1 MTILLL
7 ETATAVCSV
16 ALALDGEVLAELHSD
31 QPNAHS
37 SRLPLFVEQLFEQCH
52 ITPKQLD
59 AVCVSSGPGSYTGL
73 RIGVSSAKGFCY
85 ALSIPLL
92 SVPTLQGMAAQYYT
106 QHPDYR
112 GMVCP
117 MIDARRMECYTAFF
131 EMENR
136 KGLLPCKP
144 SPCKPILIEN
154 NPSATTKFSILN
166 SQFSILKPTS
176 ADIIESGIYDDFLN
190 RGEVMFIGDGAEKTR
205 ALLGIHPNARYD
217 TDFRISAAGMLPIA
231 MQRLQAGQVEDVAY
245 FEPFYLKDFVAKKSV
260 VRGLKEVRTKK

>member
-16 ALALDGEVLAELHSD
+16 ALARDGQVLAELHSD

-37 SRLPLFVEQLFEQCH
+37 SRLPLFVEQLFGQCH

-92 SVPTLQGMAAQYYT
+92 SVPTLQGMAAQYYA
-106 QHPDYR
+106 QHPDYH

-117 MIDARRMECYTAFF
+117 MIDARRMECYTAIF
-131 EMENR
+131 ESGKVQLSISQER
-136 KGLLPCKP
+136 PIARRCEV
-144 SPCKPILIEN
+144 SPFTFHLSP
-154 NPSATTKFSILN
+154 
-166 SQFSILKPTS
+166 LKPTS
-176 ADIIESGIYDDFLN
+176 ADIIESGIYDDYLN
-190 RGEVMFIGDGAEKTR
+190 RGEVVFLGDGAEKTR
-205 ALLGIHPNARYD
+205 EILGIHPNARYAP
-217 TDFRISAAGMLPIA
+217 DFRISAVGMLPIA

-260 VRGLKEVRTKK
+260 VRGLKEVRIKN

>member
-16 ALALDGEVLAELHSD
+16 ALARDGEVLAELHSD

-92 SVPTLQGMAAQYYT
+92 SVPTLQGMAAQYYA
-106 QHPDYR
+106 QHPDYH

-117 MIDARRMECYTAFF
+117 MIDARRMECYTAIF
-131 EMENR
+131 EMDNR
-136 KGLLPCKP
+136 RGLPPCKP
-144 SPCKPILIEN
+144 VLIEN
-154 NPSATTKFSILN
+154 NPNAAAD
-166 SQFSILKPTS
+166 SQLSTFNFQLSTLKPTS
-176 ADIIESGIYDDFLN
+176 ADIIESGIYDDYLN

-205 ALLGIHPNARYD
+205 EILGIHPNARYD
-217 TDFRISAAGMLPIA
+217 TGFRISSAGMLPIA
-231 MQRLQAGQVEDVAY
+231 IQRLQAGQVEDVAY

-260 VRGLKEVRTKK
+260 VRGLKS

>member
-16 ALALDGEVLAELHSD
+16 ALARDGEVLAELHSD

-106 QHPDYR
+106 QHPDYH

-117 MIDARRMECYTAFF
+117 MIDARRMECYTAII

-136 KGLLPCKP
+136 KGLPPCKP

-190 RGEVMFIGDGAEKTR
+190 RGEVM
-205 ALLGIHPNARYD
+205 ARYD

-260 VRGLKEVRTKK
+260 VRGLKEVRTKN

>member
-1 MTILLL
+1 MNLLLL

-92 SVPTLQGMAAQYYT
+92 SVPTLQGMAAQYYA
-106 QHPDYR
+106 QHPDYH

-117 MIDARRMECYTAFF
+117 MIDARRMECYTAIF
-131 EMENR
+131 EMENH
-136 KGLLPCKP
+136 P
-144 SPCKPILIEN
+144 N
-154 NPSATTKFSILN
+154 AAAD
-166 SQFSILKPTS
+166 SQLSTFNFQLSTLKPTS

-205 ALLGIHPNARYD
+205 ALLGIHLNARYD

-231 MQRLQAGQVEDVAY
+231 IQRLQAGQVEDVAY

-260 VRGLKEVRTKK
+260 VRGLDKLKIKN

>member
-1 MTILLL
+1 MLL

-16 ALALDGEVLAELHSD
+16 ALARDGEVLAELHSD

-92 SVPTLQGMAAQYYT
+92 SVPTLQGMAAQYYA
-106 QHPDYR
+106 QHPDYG

-117 MIDARRMECYTAFF
+117 MIDARRMECYTAVYA
-131 EMENR
+131 
-136 KGLLPCKP
+136 
-144 SPCKPILIEN
+144 SPTELI
-154 NPSATTKFSILN
+154 
-166 SQFSILKPTS
+166 KPTS
-176 ADIIESGIYDDFLN
+176 ADIIESGIYDEYLN
-190 RGEVMFIGDGAEKTR
+190 RGEVTFVGDGAEKTR
-205 ALLGIHPNARYD
+205 ELLGVHPNARYAS
-217 TDFRISAAGMLPIA
+217 DFRISAAGMLPIA

-245 FEPFYLKDFVAKKSV
+245 FEPFYLKDFVAKKSI
-260 VRGLKEVRTKK
+260 VRGLK

>member
-16 ALALDGEVLAELHSD
+16 ALARDGEVLAELHSD

-52 ITPKQLD
+52 VEPKQLD

-106 QHPDYR
+106 MHPDYH

-117 MIDARRMECYTAFF
+117 MIDARRMECYTAIYA
-131 EMENR
+131 
-136 KGLLPCKP
+136 
-144 SPCKPILIEN
+144 SPTEL
-154 NPSATTKFSILN
+154 
-166 SQFSILKPTS
+166 LKPTT
-176 ADIIESGIYDDFLN
+176 ADIIEQGIYDEYLN
-190 RGEVMFIGDGAEKTR
+190 RGEVVFLGDGAEKTR
-205 ALLGIHPNARYD
+205 QSLGIHPNARYD

-231 MQRLQAGQVEDVAY
+231 MQKLQAGQVEDVAY

-260 VRGLKEVRTKK
+260 VRGLKYDCLNA